1 MPTMN
6 VNLTQEMADFVE
18 SQLASGDY
26 VTASE
31 LVRDALR
38 ILRRDREIESEKT
51 EILRR
56 AIDQAVLQAERGEFS
71 GRSVTEIA
79 ESVLREK

>member
-56 AIDQAVLQAERGEFS
+56 AIDQAISQAERGEFS
-71 GRSVTEIA
+71 GRSVTEIV